1 MQYLT
6 GGITAAEMESLTTSQ
21 LQAIPTSA
29 IPLVPSDVLAVSCMM
44 YLKYCAYSH
53 CAITFNSQTILSKVA
68 DDAKVIVWIQA
79 LDETQLGALS
89 MAQIETITREQHE
102 EMFAHQLRAIVA
114 NGGQRFISCRRHTS
128 CGINITCQI
137 FCQICIFMHCRLN
150 RSVMYYCQVMSPKMN
165 DIRCGCTWYEMLSP
179 IDKAAVHIITHMHC
193 VTHMRTSTV
202 FALQVQ
208 WTQPC

>member
-6 GGITAAEMESLTTSQ
+6 GGITATEMESLTTSQ

-114 NGGQRFISCRRHTS
+114 NGGQVRYR
-128 CGINITCQI
+128 
-137 FCQICIFMHCRLN
+137 
-150 RSVMYYCQVMSPKMN
+150 V
-165 DIRCGCTWYEMLSP
+165 D
-179 IDKAAVHIITHMHC
+179 
-193 VTHMRTSTV
+193 VTHHV
-202 FALQVQ
+202 A
-208 WTQPC
+208 